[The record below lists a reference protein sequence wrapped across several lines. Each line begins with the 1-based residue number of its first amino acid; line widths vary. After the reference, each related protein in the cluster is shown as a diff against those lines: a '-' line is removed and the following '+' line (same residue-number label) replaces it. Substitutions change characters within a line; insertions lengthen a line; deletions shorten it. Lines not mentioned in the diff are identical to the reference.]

1 MSYSHC
7 FSKAV
12 TVSSLSRFPFSCH
25 HLVIILTGSVLF
37 AGRTTGFG
45 ISWKAGK
52 PFGGFTFDGA
62 LEYNAWKRKQ
72 TIFCHE
78 IKEGTAGHHLLVRNI
93 T

>member
-1 MSYSHC
+1 MSYSRC

-12 TVSSLSRFPFSCH
+12 TKQSFKVPLLLY
-25 HLVIILTGSVLF
+25 HLVIILTGSVVF
-37 AGRTTGFG
+37 AGCTTGFG
-45 ISWKAGK
+45 ISWKARK

-78 IKEGTAGHHLLVRNI
+78 IKEGTAVHPLLVRNI